1 LENSF
6 DLLLTDYRSLWNNRL
21 LLNNGEDSEQIL
33 KEAIQREINDENS
46 HPRIRRNKYEKYYLA
61 SKRIIESNI
70 PNDSKLALIELHKN
84 YMDSL

>member
-1 LENSF
+1 MENSF
-6 DLLLTDYRSLWNNRL
+6 DQLLTDYRSIWNNRL
-21 LLNNGEDSEQIL
+21 LLNNGEESEHIL

-70 PNDSKLALIELHKN
+70 PNDSKLALIELHKY